1 MVPDATSYAM
11 MALIVANIGL
21 VTWILVTV
29 RWQRGGLG
37 QLDVSFGN
45 RLEGVERRLRDD
57 GEGLRRAL
65 TDMDQALR
73 REIATGAKDGLA
85 LAFDK
90 VQEGTKA
97 QSEQLGRFGGDLQ
110 TALGKMQTEITALA
124 EKVGGAITDL
134 RTLVVNK
141 LTEAEGTAAEG
152 RAQALRDTTDAIAR
166 TRDVIDKALTGFGEQ
181 QGQRLVQMER
191 AVREGA
197 ATTEKTLTD
206 QRDTIITR
214 LSEGQRDVSDRL
226 GKDSASWPSACGPG
240 STYFRSGCGR
250 NKSCCAVS

>member
-21 VTWILVTV
+21 VTWILVAV
-29 RWQRGGLG
+29 RSQRGGLG
-37 QLDVSFGN
+37 QLDVSLGS

-134 RTLVVNK
+134 RTLVVDK

-181 QGQRLVQMER
+181 QGERLVQMER
-191 AVREGA
+191 SVREGA

-206 QRDTIITR
+206 QRDAIITR

-226 GKDSASWPSACGPG
+226 GRELGELAERVRATISASRARW
-240 STYFRSGCGR
+240 
-250 NKSCCAVS
+250 